1 MPAEKKYIKWCS
13 KQKKGIKLVRES
25 ENLQKAYLRKSR
37 TALQSMEVNA
47 KAGLDEWTISAS
59 YYAKYFVIYALLS
72 RVGIKCEIH
81 DCTIAL
87 FSYLFG
93 SDISQDLLQDLRQA
107 KEDRVDAQY
116 YDAMVKLDSSSTM
129 DKTKDFVI
137 KIEEIIDSLNSQK
150 IADIRK
156 KLKTVL

>member
-1 MPAEKKYIKWCS
+1 
-13 KQKKGIKLVRES
+13 
-25 ENLQKAYLRKSR
+25 
-37 TALQSMEVNA
+37 MEVNA

-72 RVGIKCEIH
+72 RIGIKCEIH

-93 SDISQDLLQDLRQA
+93 NGISQELLQDLRQA

-116 YDAMVKLDSSSTM
+116 YNAEVKIDSSSTIA
-129 DKTKDFVI
+129 KTKEFVI

-150 IADIRK
+150 IVDIRK
-156 KLKTVL
+156 KLKAVL